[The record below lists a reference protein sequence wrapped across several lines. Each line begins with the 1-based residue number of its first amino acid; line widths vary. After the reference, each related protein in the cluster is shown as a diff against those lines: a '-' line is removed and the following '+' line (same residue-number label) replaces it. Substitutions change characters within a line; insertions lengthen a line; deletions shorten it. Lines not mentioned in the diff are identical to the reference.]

1 MGTEAAG
8 ILRTRV
14 QERILGETTIKKLIC
29 KHFQTQ
35 KLSKTKTLFCTTIY
49 FSGAAEAGDELR
61 DCFAGPHAELGR
73 AGDTPQPRPA
83 GARIP
88 ARREDD
94 AQQAQARHQVQA
106 EEGDQRIDIVL
117 DAFCIEEQSSV

>member
-1 MGTEAAG
+1 M
-8 ILRTRV
+8 
-14 QERILGETTIKKLIC
+14 KKSL
-29 KHFQTQ
+29 
-35 KLSKTKTLFCTTIY
+35 

-83 GARIP
+83 GARLP

-106 EEGDQRIDIVL
+106 EEGDQRIDIDSGCSLYRGTIIRITNQDFAFLRQFELSVIQLVL
-117 DAFCIEEQSSV
+117 VFDW